1 MMQHH
6 LDTLHDL
13 SLQPPMDERPRALE
27 LARLAEQAIA
37 AGYPVKRLA
46 GYEVAEHNIR
56 RAETIFAEASTKSKR
71 RFNGS
76 TGVRKMKK
84 ADA

>member
-1 MMQHH
+1 MQHH
-6 LDTLHDL
+6 LDILHDV
-13 SLQPPMDERPRALE
+13 SLQPPVDERPRALE

-37 AGYPVKRLA
+37 AGHPVKRFV
-46 GYEVAEHNIR
+46 GQEVATHNIR
-56 RAETIFAEASTKSKR
+56 RAETLFAKASAKAKH

-76 TGVRKMKK
+76 KGVRKMKK